1 MLIHFLSRK
10 CKNVINTL
18 TRKFIDEMK
27 EYQNAQQSYKATVQ
41 KKAMQTIK
49 YFKDDVTIE
58 EVEQMIKSEGGRKEL
73 FEQNIL
79 QGGVNKNIKQTY
91 TKTAG
96 KYQDILALEQ
106 SVTELHQMFMDFAL
120 LTEQQ
125 GELIDQIEFNV
136 KSAIDYVEEGNELLY
151 DSIQLARRNRCI
163 VM

>member
-1 MLIHFLSRK
+1 
-10 CKNVINTL
+10 
-18 TRKFIDEMK
+18 MK

-91 TKTAG
+91 TKAAG